1 MNTAEIVAALRAES
15 PEVVEGLTDTAV
27 KKLVTAA
34 LGVVRDGI
42 AKAEPGRVVVS
53 SLGRFT
59 IRVNAKEADA
69 DGEGKRKV
77 LFMAAKA
84 ADEKTPKVDPEA
96 RAAKKAARK
105 AAKKTA

>member
-1 MNTAEIVAALRAES
+1 MNTAEIVAALRAKA

-27 KKLVTAA
+27 KKLVVAT
-34 LGVVRDGI
+34 LGVVRDSI
-42 AKAEPGRVVVS
+42 AEAAPGRVVVS

-59 IRVNAKEADA
+59 IRENAKEADA
-69 DGEGKRKV
+69 EGKRKV

-84 ADEKTPKVDPEA
+84 ADEKVAKVDPEA

-105 AAKKTA
+105 AAKKKAD